1 MDGQRVSRAEISYGG
16 SGQMKE
22 KEIAGELLGGI
33 RKELGEDIVPFWLK
47 YGVDSQH
54 GGFIGRMS
62 NDLTVQRDAPKGL
75 VLNARILWTFAAL
88 YRFDRKPEY
97 LQMARR
103 AYEYLMQNFWDKE
116 HGGAFWMLDY
126 QGKPIDDSKELYGE
140 SFLVYALSEY
150 FQATGDTQALEKAK
164 ELFALIEKYCHD
176 NANSGYYETFSR
188 NWSPAEAARLATG
201 SKTEKK
207 TMNTHLHLLE
217 AYTSLYRSWQDEK
230 LKQRLEELIRMFVDY
245 IVDPKTYHFRLFFD
259 EKWQP
264 TGSVASFGHD
274 IEGSWLLCEAADV
287 LGDKQTISQMQ
298 QLAVKMAQAVY
309 QDGLDTDGGL
319 FYEGQDN
326 KIINAEKHW
335 WPQAEAVVGFLNAYQ
350 ISKQPHF
357 LLAAQQCWG
366 FIENHIVDHQFGE
379 WFWMAPK
386 AGQPDPTAVKVSEWK
401 CPYHNSRA
409 CLEAIRRLQAITA
422 GGSH

>member
-1 MDGQRVSRAEISYGG
+1 M
-16 SGQMKE
+16 
-22 KEIAGELLGGI
+22 
-33 RKELGEDIVPFWLK
+33 
-47 YGVDSQH
+47 
-54 GGFIGRMS
+54 
-62 NDLTVQRDAPKGL
+62 
-75 VLNARILWTFAAL
+75 
-88 YRFDRKPEY
+88 
-97 LQMARR
+97 
-103 AYEYLMQNFWDKE
+103 
-116 HGGAFWMLDY
+116 
-126 QGKPIDDSKELYGE
+126 
-140 SFLVYALSEY
+140 
-150 FQATGDTQALEKAK
+150 
-164 ELFALIEKYCHD
+164 
-176 NANSGYYETFSR
+176 
-188 NWSPAEAARLATG
+188 PAEAARLATG

-217 AYTSLYRSWQDEK
+217 AYTSLYRSWQNEK
-230 LKQRLEELIRMFVDY
+230 LKQRLEELMRVFIDY
-245 IVDPKTYHFRLFFD
+245 IVDPQTYHFRLFFD

-264 TGSVASFGHD
+264 TGGVVSFGHD
-274 IEGSWLLCEAADV
+274 IEGSWLLCEAAEV
-287 LGDKQTISQMQ
+287 LGDQQTISQMQ

-309 QDGLDTDGGL
+309 QAGLDTDGGL

-409 CLEAIRRLQAITA
+409 CLEAIRRLQTITA